1 LVTCSDD
8 TSIRI
13 WNMNQELE
21 EKCKNDLFLKA
32 TWGHAVEDIPIET
45 PEGIFFLN
53 KIIIY

>member
-1 LVTCSDD
+1 
-8 TSIRI
+8 
-13 WNMNQELE
+13 MNQELE

-45 PEGIFFLN
+45 PEGIIFLN